1 MAILKPT
8 LRLLLRRFLYK
19 LSSSAMS
26 DIQQFLILAYS
37 SQNKVVQYYFVIG
50 DFSLK
55 GTLTW
60 SSFDYQFTN
69 LTYCRGVNSA

>member
-19 LSSSAMS
+19 LSSSALS

-55 GTLTW
+55 RILTW